1 MKKKTIL
8 YLDKVGKAESGHCL
22 AAAAERAHELELEHV
37 VVATTSGRTALGLA
51 RELRKLRS
59 EAKVIG
65 VAYAENY
72 ARKWGRLDPDM
83 AHQAEGLGADFI
95 RSGHAMGGINTAIS
109 DKFLTL
115 TPNKLIAQTYYT
127 LGQGFKVA
135 VEVALMAADQG
146 MLPHG
151 EEVMALGGTGEG
163 ADTAIVLT
171 PACSAE
177 FFSVKIHEI
186 VCMTRRS
193 GKK

>member
-1 MKKKTIL
+1 MKKKNIV
-8 YLDKVGKAESGHCL
+8 YLDKVGKAESGSCL
-22 AAAAERAHELELEHV
+22 AAAAERAHELGLTHV
-37 VVATTSGRTALGLA
+37 VTATTSGRTALELA

-59 EAKVIG
+59 EAKIIG

-72 ARKWGRLDPDM
+72 AKKWGRLDPELV
-83 AHQAEGLGADFI
+83 HSAEGLGTDFI
-95 RSGHAMGGINTAIS
+95 RSGHAMGGINAAIS
-109 DKFLTL
+109 DKFCTL

-146 MLPHG
+146 LLPAG
-151 EEVMALGGTGEG
+151 KEVMALGGTGEG

-171 PACSAE
+171 PACSGE
-177 FFSVKIHEI
+177 FFSVRIHEV

>member
-1 MKKKTIL
+1 MKKKTVI
-8 YLDKVGKAESGHCL
+8 YLEKVGKAESGHCL
-22 AAAAERAHELELEHV
+22 AAAAQRAHELGLSHA
-37 VVATTSGRTALGLA
+37 VVATTSGRTALGLV

-72 ARKWGRLDPDM
+72 AAKWGRLDPDLM
-83 AHQAEGLGADFI
+83 HQAEGFGTDFI
-95 RSGHAMGGINTAIS
+95 RGGHAMGGINTAIS
-109 DKFLTL
+109 DKFCTL

-146 MLPHG
+146 LLPPG
-151 EEVMALGGTGEG
+151 KEVLALGGTGEG
-163 ADTAIVLT
+163 ADTALVLT

-177 FFSVKIHEI
+177 FFSLRIHEI
-186 VCMTRRS
+186 VCMTRRG